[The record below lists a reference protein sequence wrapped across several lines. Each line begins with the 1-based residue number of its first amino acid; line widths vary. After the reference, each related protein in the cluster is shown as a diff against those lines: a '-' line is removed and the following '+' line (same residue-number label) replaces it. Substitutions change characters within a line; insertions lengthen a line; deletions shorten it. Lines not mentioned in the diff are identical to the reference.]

1 MSPVIDYIHKN
12 TFEYIYQDN
21 DNLRLG
27 GFDWNLRFM
36 WEIVPTAT
44 LKSRQYSAAP
54 INTPV
59 ISGGLFAID
68 KQYFE
73 HLGYYD
79 EEFNIWGSENL
90 ELSFKTW
97 MCGGT
102 LEIIP
107 CSHVGHVFRKQFPYK
122 GAHESGKRNAVRLA
136 KVIVICSLF
145 YYISSSQSLE
155 QKCHSFC
162 FKIIMTKNC
171 YALRPLAVNWRI
183 VDIQTYEPLGF
194 THEFFQ

>member
-1 MSPVIDYIHKN
+1 MDRIAKDPTKVVSPVIDYIHKN
-12 TFEYIYQDN
+12 TFEYVYQDT

-27 GFDWNLRFM
+27 GFDWNLRFI
-36 WEIVPTAT
+36 WEIIPTTILKARPNFAT
-44 LKSRQYSAAP
+44 P

-59 ISGGLFAID
+59 IAGGLFAID
-68 KQYFE
+68 KKFFA

-122 GAHESGKRNAVRLA
+122 GARENGRRNAVRLA
-136 KVIVICSLF
+136 KVSM
-145 YYISSSQSLE
+145 
-155 QKCHSFC
+155 
-162 FKIIMTKNC
+162 FKVR
-171 YALRPLAVNWRI
+171 L
-183 VDIQTYEPLGF
+183 
-194 THEFFQ
+194 